1 MVNLTEK
8 AAQRITE
15 LKKQES
21 TPAEETFLRVQTS
34 KGGCS
39 GLSYKLEFDTELSEK
54 DRTFESHGEKIV
66 IDPGSYLYLIGMTLD
81 FDGGLNGQG
90 FTFSN
95 PNASKTCGCGSSF
108 AV

>member
-1 MVNLTEK
+1 MIQITEK
-8 AAQRITE
+8 AAQRIAE
-15 LKKQES
+15 LKKSES
-21 TPAEETFLRVQTS
+21 NPDSSFLRVETS

-39 GLSYKLEFDTELSEK
+39 GMSYKMEFDTEMREK
-54 DRTFESHGEKIV
+54 DRAFESHGEKIV
-66 IDPGSYLYLIGMTLD
+66 VDPGSYLYLIGMTLD

-95 PNASKTCGCGSSF
+95 PNATKTCGCGASF